1 MVSVPVFPTQLL
13 QSSARSYVARMQA
26 DLARMQR
33 EISSGRHDDL
43 GLTLG
48 TGVAR
53 DIGLRVHLSDVE
65 YTLGQAKQIQP
76 RNEMIQTSLDSITK
90 LAKNFLETIS
100 GARGAVDGQNITT
113 TAARNALKS
122 LQSILNTS
130 YAGQYIFGGQNA
142 DAAPFN
148 DPLSGGPDA
157 ELEAAFQAAFGIPRN
172 DPAVTQISPGDM
184 ESFLSGSFSQLFEDP
199 TWSANWSNAS
209 NGNVLQRIGSE
220 TLDTSTN
227 TNARFARELTQAFTV
242 MASLGEGKLSQAT
255 FDTAVDKAL
264 SLVLSGQNQM
274 GKEQTRIGLGQQ
286 RIADV
291 IDSLEL
297 KKTTIANSINSLEA
311 VDPYA
316 LATDVNSLMTQ
327 LQSSYAITARISQL
341 SILSYI

>member
-13 QSSARSYVARMQA
+13 QSSSRSYVARMQA

-48 TGVAR
+48 TGVTR
-53 DIGLRVHLSDVE
+53 DIGLRVHLSDVD

-76 RNEMIQTSLDSITK
+76 QNEIVQTSLESITK
-90 LAKNFLETIS
+90 LAKNFFDAIS
-100 GARGAVDGQNITT
+100 GARGSADGQTIAS
-113 TAARNALKS
+113 TAARNALSS
-122 LQSILNTS
+122 LKSILNTS

-142 DAAPFN
+142 DVAPLN
-148 DPLSGGPDA
+148 DPLSGNPDSA
-157 ELEAAFQAAFGIPRN
+157 VDAAFQAEFGIPRN
-172 DPAVTQISPGDM
+172 DPAVSQITQADM
-184 ESFLSGSFSQLFEDP
+184 ENFLSGSFSQLFDDP
-199 TWSANWSNAS
+199 SWTTNWSNAA
-209 NGNVLQRIGSE
+209 NENVLQRIGSE
-220 TLDTSTN
+220 SLDNSTN
-227 TNARFARELTQAFTV
+227 ANAPFARALTQAFTI
-242 MASLGEGKLSQAT
+242 MSSLGEGKLSQPA
-255 FDTAVDKAL
+255 FDAAVDKASSLAL
-264 SLVLSGQNQM
+264 SAQNLI
-274 GKEQTRIGLGQQ
+274 GGEQTRIGLGQQ
-286 RIADV
+286 RIADI

-297 KKTTIANSINSLEA
+297 KKTAITNSINSLES